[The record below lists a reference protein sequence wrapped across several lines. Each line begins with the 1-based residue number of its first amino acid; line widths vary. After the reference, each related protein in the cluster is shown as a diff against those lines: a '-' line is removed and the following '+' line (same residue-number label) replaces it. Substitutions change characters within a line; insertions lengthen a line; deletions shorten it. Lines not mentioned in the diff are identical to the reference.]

1 MTYVVC
7 IVRKSEDLSNRNSQY
22 QVIISIR
29 RCQEQR
35 EIYSCSNCCDGS
47 GFNGAVHELSNESAG
62 ALPMRFVSHRAQLSE
77 VRSMAC
83 KKEKTV
89 R

>member
-7 IVRKSEDLSNRNSQY
+7 IVKKSEDLSNRNSQY
-22 QVIISIR
+22 QVIISIGC
-29 RCQEQR
+29 CQEQR

-47 GFNGAVHELSNESAG
+47 GFNGAVHELSDEPAG
-62 ALPMRFVSHRAQLSE
+62 ALPMRFVSHGAQLSK
-77 VRSMAC
+77 VRSMTC
-83 KKEKTV
+83 KREKTV